1 MKRFLLIFIVQV
13 AVLVGSANA
22 QKGGEEKDIRS
33 DLPGRGTNTF
43 DYSKYPEP
51 FDPYSNLS
59 DQPAVSTGY
68 YFNDNLAVWNGIETK
83 EYLPKFNSF
92 ENPST
97 FDPER
102 WTEVV
107 SGPRIVPKST
117 WENNPK
123 GQYFFRNPAY
133 PIENGGDYFEYSAS
147 FGTDS
152 TDDAIAG
159 PIPLGL
165 KDAFLFNGIRY
176 DSFYVSTNGVIALTN
191 RRYHYDESGE
201 RIIPA
206 EKEDAYDIHSM
217 DWFANNELGRKRLP
231 GITSIT
237 DAITDDFGY
246 TYSVLGGKTGLG
258 SENSRGGIRS
268 YPTNGNNINSV
279 IDEKYKSAL
288 IAPFWAD
295 MQVSQWDVD
304 RDSLDP
310 KGKVYFKT
318 DSAQTYLTIYL
329 KKFQFL
335 SKDDNSIWTPTG
347 SFTINENQRLRD
359 GAVPEGSAQVFL
371 DSRDTSITVV
381 YGEFAGSIYI
391 GGRIWGAADI
401 FRWNTLAGVRG
412 FARHANYG
420 RPGGPQVSTDEQ
432 PWVSEYP
439 QYTEYWRFQ
448 REHHGRKVD
457 VNGRYVRY
465 YDNYNYPVNL
475 RSVRYKQIP
484 NKLRIEAIE
493 FKVRSLNPLD
503 DLDFTE
509 RVSSGHTDN
518 YELYDGHVRLESLQ
532 PIAYIQNI
540 SNNIQ
545 GTDGINYQEQDIE
558 FEINARVVNYAT
570 GKISYNY
577 TQEVSDQCLA
587 GNCDSG
593 SEDGEVALVGISL
606 VDGKIEVTEIDYD
619 RDAVNN
625 YHDKK
630 YNGIPPMGYTY
641 VAFPPYT
648 PDFESDIGRQ
658 RLEIRAGVL
667 ANSEAEIEEGWIFD
681 NIASTEINV
690 LNQLSELIET
700 FDEFEV
706 VNDVPQP
713 ISSRWIN
720 EGAAIV
726 SGSSEYILV
735 SDYPLGTP
743 WKVETSNSEAYP
755 DFYISQPTLEMNR
768 IDLKANDW
776 DKGDGNAGGD
786 ILTSH
791 PINIRD
797 KKKAVLSLSIQRTR
811 SRRDQ
816 WGRGYDGGYSDLAL
830 IGPEPRV
837 IFNGNI
843 LDPYTSAVAASA
855 RPDSIVIEFAKL
867 SVDGISGIANIAEK
881 DWRYLPRR
889 GKLPTDWDAIEREVP
904 SLAVFG
910 GGGYLSPFYES
921 DIDSILHAPNSEEIG
936 ALRANIYDTGIDFGF
951 KKYFVPIPDTFTKGA
966 GAENFRF
973 RIRVAATNDQKCVS
987 CIPDDSDN
995 FYVDNISLLDQEEG
1009 NVDLEMNKVSIR
1021 WPYESAPRTQAS
1033 EIPVQVTVSNNS
1045 MTDSPFYY
1053 TQVVIFKHSLQ
1064 ELTAWHDNVL
1074 DILLFNDPVYC
1085 RRVTIP
1091 SHTGM
1096 TEQVWDFPTF
1106 DGAGSG
1112 EGLYTMIALCEIPG
1126 SLHHKYNNIAMTE
1139 FELKFGRDFG
1149 YDKLSDPYGENHVP
1163 VLEGAKPGQGLS
1175 LHGYQTGGQGNAN
1188 GYVKGF
1194 SAIPMSV
1201 GDIGGSGS
1209 GTIAMKFDLISA
1221 DTFYGYRAY
1230 FGEVNSAP
1238 DDISYALYSDNN
1250 GIPGDTIPL
1259 SVIRTERAYD
1269 SERTPASNYQDYFF
1283 AEYVICK
1290 LKDSI
1295 ILPKGTYWI
1304 GLTQLGET
1312 SVELGASS
1320 YKGGQRTMNIS
1331 VELPIG
1337 EMGLEGHSNN
1347 INPEFREKDNYG
1359 NLVNKNVFAFRNSNL
1374 GKHSNWRQFTP
1385 EVGNPSYPHLDHT
1398 GRSPGDNYT
1407 QTLTRGFWIPLLRP
1421 VFRDKG
1427 EPSDQPIEEC
1437 ENDSWPVWLP
1447 VELTTFEAR
1456 ATGTG
1461 IDLYWETTSEVDN
1474 YGFYI
1479 ERRDITPGVEDEWTQ
1494 IEFVKGNGTTTVTS
1508 EYSFTDKTV
1517 ANGRIY
1523 SYKLRQVDRD
1533 GSQSCYETL
1542 VQTVMFDG
1550 DSQMVLKPASPNPF
1564 GLNSSTTSIKYT
1576 VSVGGYVR
1584 LDIVDIF
1591 GNKVKTLVSEEKS
1604 SGSYSATWDATD
1616 ASGREMPTGN
1626 YVYRL
1631 TTNDGTLT
1639 NKVQFRK

>member
-1 MKRFLLIFIVQV
+1 MNRFIQILVIVTVV
-13 AVLVGSANA
+13 AVGSVHA
-22 QKGGEEKDIRS
+22 QKSGEEKDIRS
-33 DLPGRGTNTF
+33 DLPERGTNIF

-68 YFNDNLAVWNGIETK
+68 YFNDDVYDYGGLETK
-83 EYLPKFNSF
+83 DYKPRLNSF
-92 ENPST
+92 E
-97 FDPER
+97 DPVNYESER
-102 WTEVV
+102 WTEVLA
-107 SGPRIVPKST
+107 GPRIVDPGS

-133 PIENGGDYFEYSAS
+133 PVENGGDYFEYSAS

-231 GITSIT
+231 GIASIT
-237 DAITDDFGY
+237 DAIADDFGY
-246 TYSVLGGKTGLG
+246 KYSVLGSKTGLG
-258 SENSRGGIRS
+258 SENSRGGIRG

-279 IDEKYKSAL
+279 IDEKYKTAL

-295 MQVSQWDVD
+295 LQVSQWNGDD
-304 RDSLDP
+304 NNLDP

-318 DSAQTYLTIYL
+318 DSTQKYLTIYL

-359 GAVPEGSAQVFL
+359 GVVPEGSAQVFL

-391 GGRIWGAADI
+391 GSRIWGAADI

-432 PWVSEYP
+432 PWVDEYP
-439 QYTEYWRFQ
+439 QYTEYWRFERQ
-448 REHHGRKVD
+448 AFRA
-457 VNGRYVRY
+457 Y
-465 YDNYNYPVNL
+465 YPGNL

-509 RVSSGHTDN
+509 RVSSDHIDN

-545 GTDGINYQEQDIE
+545 GTDGMNYQEQDIE
-558 FEINARVVNYAT
+558 FEVGAKIINTAT
-570 GKISYNY
+570 LKVSYNY
-577 TQEVSDQCLA
+577 DIIRVSHNCLA
-587 GNCDSG
+587 FDDETGYCEG
-593 SEDGEVALVGISL
+593 REYEDIDLVELSVQNGELV
-606 VDGKIEVTEIDYD
+606 VTEIDYN
-619 RDAVNN
+619 RDATNN
-625 YHDKK
+625 YHNKK
-630 YNGIPPMGYTY
+630 YTGVPPMGYTY
-641 VAFPPYT
+641 IAFPPYT

-658 RLEIRAGVL
+658 RLEIRAGIL
-667 ANSEAEIEEGWIFD
+667 ANSESDIEEGWIFD
-681 NIASTEINV
+681 NIASTEINI
-690 LNQLSELIET
+690 LNQLSELIES
-700 FDEFEV
+700 FDEYEV
-706 VNDVPQP
+706 VDDVPQP

-720 EGAAIV
+720 EGGVIAN
-726 SGSSEYILV
+726 GRTV
-735 SDYPLGTP
+735 SDYPLGPP
-743 WKVETSNSEAYP
+743 WEVVTSNPETYP
-755 DFYISQPTLEMNR
+755 NFNMRQPTLEMNR
-768 IDLKANDW
+768 FDLKNNDW
-776 DKGDGNAGGD
+776 DIRDGNAGGD

-811 SRRDQ
+811 KRDS
-816 WGRGYDGGYSDLAL
+816 WDRGYSDLAL

-855 RPDSIVIEFAKL
+855 RPDSIVIEFAKP
-867 SVDGISGIANIAEK
+867 SEDGIGGIANIGEE

-921 DIDSILHAPNSEEIG
+921 DIDSILHAPNSEEMNS
-936 ALRANIYDTGIDFGF
+936 LRANIYDTGIDIGF
-951 KKYFVPIPDTFTKGA
+951 KKYFVPIPDTFTKGP

-987 CIPDDSDN
+987 CIPDDEDN
-995 FYVDNISLLDQEEG
+995 FYVDNIALLDGEEE
-1009 NVDLEMNKVSIR
+1009 NTDLELNKVSIR
-1021 WPYESAPRTQAS
+1021 WPYTSAPRIQAS

-1053 TQVVIFKHSLQ
+1053 TQVIIFKHSLQ
-1064 ELTAWHDNVL
+1064 ELTSWHENLL
-1074 DILLFNDPVYC
+1074 DVLLFNDPVYC
-1085 RRVTIP
+1085 RRITIP

-1126 SLHHKYNNIAMTE
+1126 SLHHKYNNIAIKE
-1139 FELKFGRDFG
+1139 FELNFGDDFS
-1149 YDKLSDPYGENHVP
+1149 YEEYAESNVNSVVKTHYGSGLTAFGHVI
-1163 VLEGAKPGQGLS
+1163 
-1175 LHGYQTGGQGNAN
+1175 GGVGNKD
-1188 GYVKGF
+1188 GYVSGF
-1194 SAIPMSV
+1194 SQVPHSI

-1209 GTIAMKFDLISA
+1209 GSFAMSFELTTA
-1221 DTFYGYRAY
+1221 DSLYGYRA
-1230 FGEVNSAP
+1230 FFTLFANAL
-1238 DDISYALYSDNN
+1238 DDIRFSLYHDAE
-1250 GIPGDTIPL
+1250 GVPGNRIVEADKL
-1259 SVIRTERAYD
+1259 AKRGWDEKK
-1269 SERTPASNYQDYFF
+1269 QQFF
-1283 AEYVICK
+1283 AGKYIYYCLDKPVA
-1290 LKDSI
+1290 
-1295 ILPKGTYWI
+1295 LPKGRFWI
-1304 GLTQLGET
+1304 SITQLGET
-1312 SVELGASS
+1312 GLELGANT
-1320 YKGGQRTMNIS
+1320 YNGGQRTMNVS

-1337 EMGLEGHSNN
+1337 QMGIAGHSVS
-1347 INPEFREKDNYG
+1347 IIPDYRSLDNRG
-1359 NLVNKNVFAFRNSNL
+1359 NLVANKNLFAFENTASS
-1374 GKHSNWRQFTP
+1374 GDWQQFSP
-1385 EVGNPSYPHLDHT
+1385 QVGNNGYPHLDHT
-1398 GRSPGDNYT
+1398 GVSPSDNTT
-1407 QTLTRGFWIPLLRP
+1407 QTLTQGFWTPLLRP
-1421 VFRDKG
+1421 LFSDQG
-1427 EPSDQPIEEC
+1427 EPSSQPIEKC
-1437 ENDSWPVWLP
+1437 GNTSWPIWLP
-1447 VELTTFEAR
+1447 VELVTFEAR
-1456 ATGTG
+1456 ETSQGVN
-1461 IDLYWETTSEVDN
+1461 LYWETASEVDN

-1479 ERRDITPGVEDEWTQ
+1479 ERIDETEGIEDDWTQ
-1494 IEFVKGNGTTTVTS
+1494 IGFVKGNGTTTTTS
-1508 EYSFTDKTV
+1508 EYNYTDIEVVNDHT
-1517 ANGRIY
+1517 Y
-1523 SYKLRQVDRD
+1523 SYKLRQVDID
-1533 GSQSCYETL
+1533 GEQSCSETM
-1542 VQTVMFDG
+1542 VQTVTTVMLEKG
-1550 DSQMVLKPASPNPF
+1550 SQLVLEPASPNPF
-1564 GLNSSTTSIKYT
+1564 GTSSSTTLIQYIVP
-1576 VSVGGYVR
+1576 VSGDVQ
-1584 LDIVDIF
+1584 LDIIDVF
-1591 GNKVKTLVSEEKS
+1591 GNKIKTLVSEKKS
-1604 SGSYSATWDATD
+1604 SGSYSITWDATD
-1616 ASGREMPTGN
+1616 SSGREVPTGN
-1626 YVYRL
+1626 YISRL
-1631 TTNDGTLT
+1631 TTKSGTVT